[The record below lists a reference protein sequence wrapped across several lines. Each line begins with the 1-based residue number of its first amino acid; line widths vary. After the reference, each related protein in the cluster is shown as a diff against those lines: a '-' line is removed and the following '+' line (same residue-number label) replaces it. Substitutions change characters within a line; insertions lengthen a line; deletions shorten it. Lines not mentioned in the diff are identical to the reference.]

1 MWRGGRTSL
10 TSAKRIADQPAWW
23 RRIVQDQRRAFA
35 DAWRRLRSQPF
46 GTPFTAFVIGV
57 VLALPAG
64 LDALIRTFNV
74 ASYSWEGAYQASLF
88 LKDSVSAE
96 RGRQLAADIGR
107 REGIE
112 KSAYISR
119 EQALAEFRAHSSYGE
134 ALDLLQSNPLPAVI
148 VVTPDRRVS
157 HEQASELLTTLSRLP
172 EVDEAKLDQEWLD
185 RLYALLDF
193 IERVIAAIAVLLGLA
208 VVVVIGNTIRL
219 DVESRRDEIMVM
231 KQVGATDAFI
241 RRPFLYT
248 GLAYGFLGSVFAT
261 LLVTFGLALL
271 TAPTL
276 RVLGLDASHSAAMLP
291 SRQTVAMVFGAG
303 LGLAWVTS
311 FLTVTRQI
319 RGIEPR

>member
-1 MWRGGRTSL
+1 L

-119 EQALAEFRAHSSYGE
+119 EQALAEFRAHSGYGE

-157 HEQASELLTTLSRLP
+157 HEQASELLNALSRLP

-261 LLVTFGLALL
+261 LLVAFGLALL

>member
-1 MWRGGRTSL
+1 L

-23 RRIVQDQRRAFA
+23 RRIVQDQRRALA

-119 EQALAEFRAHSSYGE
+119 EQALAEFRAHSGYGE

-157 HEQASELLTTLSRLP
+157 REHASELLDALSRLP

-193 IERVIAAIAVLLGLA
+193 IERVVAAIAVLLGLA

-248 GLAYGFLGSVFAT
+248 GLAYGFLGSAFAT
-261 LLVTFGLALL
+261 LLVTLGLALL
-271 TAPTL
+271 TAPML
-276 RVLGLDASHSAAMLP
+276 RVLGLDAGHSAAMLP
-291 SRQTVAMVFGAG
+291 SRQTVATVFGAG
-303 LGLAWVTS
+303 LGLAWATS
-311 FLTVTRQI
+311 FLTVARQL